1 MNEMTAKIIAVI
13 CAIIFIFAWIGAKY
27 LLGLSDRA
35 IAVIVLSIPVVICL
49 WEAYKACNNGKL

>member
-13 CAIIFIFAWIGAKY
+13 CVIIFILAWIGAKY

-35 IAVIVLSIPVVICL
+35 IAVIVLAIPVVICL
-49 WEAYKACNNGKL
+49 WEAYKVCNKGKL